1 MEYHAFAEQ
10 SADADADAD
19 AAAAATAIKP
29 YLRLDLEVTDKGG
42 HLFDPMTVADRT
54 AERVM
59 RELIDARYLDHS
71 ILGEE
76 VQVSGNSDLTW
87 VLDPSMA
94 LARSLLTFRFGEHL
108 LL

>member
-10 SADADADAD
+10 SADAHAD
-19 AAAAATAIKP
+19 AAAAATAIMP